1 MSNLKIQESGKRG
14 GTMNEFQT
22 VKSLLVSGLA
32 VMGLLMSACGGGEGP
47 PQPPPPAP
55 PEYADKHM
63 PAGYWNNP
71 EILKEGEAIF
81 TGQQNIDVNCASCH
95 GKDGKPVKAGARD
108 FRRTEQMQLYS
119 DAVWFWRVSEG
130 VSGTKMKAWKS
141 KLSEDAIWKVI
152 AYEAT
157 FGLKGMEYDVAKK
170 QWVPSGTAGSAPG
183 GDAPSAEAP
192 AGGEAEK
199 AAE

>member
-1 MSNLKIQESGKRG
+1 
-14 GTMNEFQT
+14 MNEFKF
-22 VKSLLVSGLA
+22 VKSFLFSGLA
-32 VMGLLMSACGGGEGP
+32 VMGLLMSACGGAEGP

-71 EILKEGEAIF
+71 EVLKEGEAIF

-130 VSGTKMKAWKS
+130 VPSTKMKAWKS

-152 AYEAT
+152 AFEAS
-157 FGLKGMEYDVAKK
+157 FGLKGKEYDVAKG
-170 QWVPSGTAGSAPG
+170 QWVPAGTAGSAPA
-183 GDAPSAEAP
+183 GDAPAAEAPAAAAP
-192 AGGEAEK
+192 AGGEPEK

>member
-1 MSNLKIQESGKRG
+1 
-14 GTMNEFQT
+14 MNEFQT

-152 AYEAT
+152 AYEST
-157 FGLKGMEYDVAKK
+157 FGLKGMEYDVAKG
-170 QWVPSGTAGSAPG
+170 QWVPSGGAGAAPAG
-183 GDAPSAEAP
+183 GAPAAEAP

>member
-1 MSNLKIQESGKRG
+1 MSNVKNQELGKRG

-22 VKSLLVSGLA
+22 VKSLLVSGIA
-32 VMGLLMSACGGGEGP
+32 AMGLLMSACGGGEGP

-71 EILKEGEAIF
+71 EILEEGKAIF

-108 FRRTEQMQLYS
+108 FRRTEQMQLCS
-119 DAVWFWRVSEG
+119 DSVWFWRVSEG

-157 FGLKGMEYDVAKK
+157 FGLKGKEYDATKG
-170 QWVPSGTAGSAPG
+170 QWVAAGTAGSAPAA
-183 GDAPSAEAP
+183 DAPS
-192 AGGEAEK
+192 GGEPEK